1 MHQFADYWLEAELA
15 RGGMGVVY
23 RARHMHSGRPCALKL
38 VLSGNRATAAQLH
51 RFKREALAQAALE
64 HPHILRI
71 YDGGE
76 FQGNLYFAMELAE
89 GGDLDVALEWS
100 LPRKVEL
107 LAKLAR
113 ALGYAHAEGYVHR
126 DLKPANV
133 LLTPEGEP
141 KLTDFGLTKR
151 LDSTTML
158 TQEGALMG
166 TPYYMSPEQAQGH
179 GSTVGPTSDVFSLGV
194 LLYQFVTG
202 ELPFQ
207 GETTVQLLS
216 QIIDADPPPFSKYD
230 LHDPGL
236 ELIVNKALEKDPADR
251 YPQGTAVAE
260 DLDRW
265 LRGDDPTA
273 SRASSLSKI
282 ARKAAEHKT
291 AASMIVLMI
300 SLSLLV
306 VGAIGGVV
314 AYAFAQAEQ
323 EAALQRWRVEARGLA
338 RTLEAEVERGCDR
351 LPSLI
356 EAREQ
361 AAAHLEGDLNPPDV
375 AEDEDRAALRA
386 AISMALQAEVEQA
399 LQLGTLG
406 ALEHAQRA
414 WAQAATFGESPELA
428 QLELRLRAAQ
438 AEAGEGPW
446 WTAAALWGPGEAPA
460 DDAIEAALAD
470 AAAGPAARRALGAR
484 QAREGSADEAERTWA
499 PLLKAADVDALCALA
514 RAAWASGA
522 RPLALRAWTR
532 ALQLDAS
539 NASAAYGL
547 ARCAPR
553 LGEFD
558 AGYAALASAADTA
571 EDVQLARLLLASER
585 EPELLAGL
593 PRLAEASRWAL
604 VAGDLAHEPA
614 DSPFAEA
621 EGLSGRAAHAR
632 WLAEH
637 EQPAA
642 ARASLAEL
650 ALLEGGPRPRAEP
663 APALIRRALR
673 DLAGAHAAL
682 DATEPALAALEVAAR
697 SDPRDLEVHALRA
710 RLAPGEHPEFA
721 AAARVEF
728 SSLQSALS
736 RGVFVA
742 RAARANGIQNDAA
755 PPHAGAADLLARGTL
770 GRPALRHLLAPLAKE
785 DPAPL
790 AAAWVP
796 IEPRVSSEQRQAAV
810 AVTQR
815 PVPEGPERLKLY
827 IEAVGIDPH
836 NPALRYELARKT
848 RYAKTSLPCYL
859 ELVRAITTAP
869 YSTLWCVIEFREC
882 WGLTASG
889 SKDPSQATQDF
900 LDEDSDDVDRL
911 AVWAIER
918 YYGVLYPDEEQPAW
932 SASTPDE
939 VLRALDRVLGRDS
952 RYYGLLFLRAH
963 MLEAQGKT
971 SAADRDLKLVFKLGG
986 NYPAGHTNME
996 LPWGDLYHA
1005 WILTMKRPDEATE
1018 KVSKIAEIPV
1028 NRKTTAGRV
1037 VELMTNDRYFG
1048 KIGESGPVRRLR
1060 NSIKEK

>member
-23 RARHMHSGRPCALKL
+23 RARHMHTGRPCALKL

-202 ELPFQ
+202 ELPFA

-216 QIIDADPPPFSKYD
+216 QIIDADPPPFSKHD
-230 LHDPGL
+230 IHDPGL

-338 RTLEAEVERGCDR
+338 RSLEAEVERGCDR

-356 EAREQ
+356 DAREQ
-361 AAAHLEGDLNPPDV
+361 AAAHLEGDLNPPEV
-375 AEDEDRAALRA
+375 SEDEDRAALRA
-386 AISMALQAEVEQA
+386 ALSVALRAEVEGA
-399 LQLGTLG
+399 LRLGTRG

-414 WAQAATFGESPELA
+414 CAQAATFGESPELT
-428 QLELRLRAAQ
+428 QLELRLLAAQ
-438 AEAGEGPW
+438 AEAGAGPW
-446 WTAAALWGPGEAPA
+446 GIAAALWGSGEAPA
-460 DDAIEAALAD
+460 DEALEAAIAD
-470 AAAGPAARRALGAR
+470 PAAGPAVRRALGAR
-484 QAREGSADEAERTWA
+484 QAREGRVDEAERTWE
-499 PLLKAADVDALCALA
+499 PLLKAADVDALGALA
-514 RAAWASGA
+514 RVAWASGA

-539 NASAAYGL
+539 NAAAAYGL

-558 AGYAALASAADTA
+558 AGYAALASAADA
-571 EDVQLARLLLASER
+571 EDVQLAQLLLASER
-585 EPELLAGL
+585 DPELLAEL
-593 PRLAEASRWAL
+593 PRLTEASRWAL
-604 VAGDLAHEPA
+604 VAGDLAQQPT

-621 EGLSGRAAHAR
+621 KGLSGRAAHAR

-637 EQPAA
+637 EQADA
-642 ARASLAEL
+642 ARAFLAEL
-650 ALLEGGPRPRAEP
+650 ALLEGGPRPGAEP

-682 DATEPALAALEVAAR
+682 DATEPALAALEAAAR
-697 SDPRDLEVHALRA
+697 SDPGDLEVHALRA

-721 AAARVEF
+721 EAARVEF
-728 SSLQSALS
+728 ASLESALA

-755 PPHAGAADLLARGTL
+755 PPHAGAPDLIARGTL
-770 GRPALRHLLAPLAKE
+770 GRPALRYLLGPLAKE

-796 IEPRVSSEQRQAAV
+796 IQPRVSSEQRQAAV
-810 AVTQR
+810 VVTQR
-815 PVPEGPERLKLY
+815 QVPDGPEKLEIY
-827 IEAVGIDPH
+827 TEAVGLDPH
-836 NPALRYELARKT
+836 NATLRYELARKT
-848 RYAKTSLPCYL
+848 RYAETSLPCYL
-859 ELVRAITTAP
+859 ELVRAVPLAP

-889 SKDPSQATQDF
+889 SEDPSQATQDF
-900 LDEDSDDVDRL
+900 LDEDPDDVGRL

-918 YYGVLYPDEEQPAW
+918 YYGVLYPDEEDPAW
-932 SASTPDE
+932 SESTPEE

-963 MLEAQGKT
+963 MLEAQGKA

-986 NYPAGHTNME
+986 EHLAGHTNME

-1005 WILTMKRPDEATE
+1005 WILTMKRPDEASE